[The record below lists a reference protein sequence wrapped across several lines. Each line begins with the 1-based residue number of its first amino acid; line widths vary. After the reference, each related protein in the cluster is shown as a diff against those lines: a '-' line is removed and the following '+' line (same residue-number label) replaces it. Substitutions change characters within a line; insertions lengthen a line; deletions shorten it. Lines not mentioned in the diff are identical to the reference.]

1 TLSGAL
7 VKAGWVDRLIIYQ
20 APTLLGDGAR
30 GMTGLMLD
38 QLSDAIS
45 LHFKEVTRLGP
56 DLRII
61 ATPTSRSAV

>member
-1 TLSGAL
+1 
-7 VKAGWVDRLIIYQ
+7 
-20 APTLLGDGAR
+20 LGDGAR

-38 QLSDAIS
+38 HLSDAIS

-61 ATPTSRSAV
+61 ATPTSRRAV